1 MAQYFIQIRRAD
13 GSTYPTTV
21 EAESLP
27 QARRLAQIYT
37 EAGETVENITED
49 PQTTPGTGPPTTAQM
64 NQALEAGPTTL
75 DQLYEQFEIM
85 RARPE
90 AGINQQ
96 LGTGETG
103 TPIRTTGLEAEGV
116 GFDEDAYQGP
126 MRSVQGQTVNVG
138 DQMTTLIP
146 EPGGGGGGGD
156 GGGGDGAPFYMPNLD
171 MYDKGGPY
179 DNMFDAGQKDTVSGF
194 DNYLDRFLS
203 DNARI
208 SGFAQGVDRMA
219 PGQGLGAS
227 VLYQTGPIGRYFA
240 GLQPEAEA
248 TFMAEDIA
256 THVGKDAR
264 ARGEQFTPNKTFDQF
279 TTEILSADPNQS
291 MFTKQINAYNSLL
304 KGYGQEREAGNNRVG
319 QGIVTSFSDR
329 SENANTIVQLVE
341 GMAKSMYGGNYT
353 SFVNVQPNAL
363 YDAWSRDSAKALR
376 NADPKNVDKDD
387 DWLMKNRA
395 DKNRISFLEYT
406 ANAYGVP
413 TNETAIMQ
421 TLNRGG

>member
-1 MAQYFIQIRRAD
+1 MQYFIQIRRAD

-21 EAESLP
+21 EAESLS

-75 DQLYEQFEIM
+75 DQLYEQFEIQ
-85 RARPE
+85 RAQPE
-90 AGINQQ
+90 SGINQQ

-103 TPIRTTGLEAEGV
+103 TPIRTTGLEAQGV

-126 MRSVQGQTVNVG
+126 MRSVGGQTVNVG
-138 DQMTTLIP
+138 DQMTTLMP
-146 EPGGGGGGGD
+146 ETKFDPLKDIDLPKAD
-156 GGGGDGAPFYMPNLD
+156 GPPDYGILP
-171 MYDKGGPY
+171 KGFVDTGT
-179 DNMFDAGQKDTVSGF
+179 DMFDAGQKDTVSGF

-208 SGFAQGVDRMA
+208 SGFAQGVDRMS

-329 SENANTIVQLVE
+329 SENANTIIQLVE

-376 NADPKNVDKDD
+376 TADPKNVDKDD
-387 DWLMKNRA
+387 DWLMKNRS
-395 DKNRISFLEYT
+395 DKNRISFLEYA

-421 TLNRGG
+421 TLNRGR